1 MNRAEATVGDRRAV
15 TFGWRSNSTEP
26 AYGSGSAAGSPSG
39 GSTSQES
46 LKKSDWG
53 RGVWE
58 PSRKDG
64 LLGTV
69 VPGSGAA
76 QAGPFVGV
84 TPD

>member
-1 MNRAEATVGDRRAV
+1 MDRAEATVGDRRAV
-15 TFGWRSNSTEP
+15 TLGWRSNSTGP
-26 AYGSGSAAGSPSG
+26 AYGPGSAAGSSSG

-46 LKKSDWG
+46 LKKSDWE
-53 RGVWE
+53 RGVWR

-64 LLGTV
+64 WLDTA

-76 QAGPFVGV
+76 QARPFVGV